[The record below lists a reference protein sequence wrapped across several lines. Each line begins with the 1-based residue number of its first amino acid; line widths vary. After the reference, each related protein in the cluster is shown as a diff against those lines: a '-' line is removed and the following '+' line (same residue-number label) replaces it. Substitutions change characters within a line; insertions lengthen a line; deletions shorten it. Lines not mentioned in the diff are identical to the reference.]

1 MNYFEKLLLNY
12 LRGSRIKMEVT
23 GFDADGFQ
31 QAVREESKRRLEL
44 IEQVAFEDSDIYSDT
59 QKIEAIKLYFQ
70 KDFYS

>member
-23 GFDADGFQ
+23 GFDAD
-31 QAVREESKRRLEL
+31 VREESKRRLEL